1 MKKLFL
7 VVLIVLCCFSSL
19 FAEEV
24 KTPAIDPTGSAMYGA
39 LLKPYNPTSPRRL
52 AMGNAGLAAVN
63 GSDSLFYN
71 PAGLADRKVVVQLPS
86 VAFTLYH
93 PYGMIQNGVIDD
105 IKNMQAGDEDAKTDL
120 ALHLK
125 KALGNNYTKIADVD
139 ASVGFSA
146 GGFGLAVN
154 VKDTVHSYRVSSS
167 DGGVFDSLN
176 ASIALGYGQRISIAS
191 NLSIDLGAAV
201 RFNYLAYSGP
211 VSLTEVLDKME
222 NPEELLNQTPIMAG
236 YSIPVDIGVGLNL
249 PLNFKLAVVARN
261 INGKMHMNSYENYED
276 ALQNPLGASAKSE
289 SFTFDTD
296 FSLDAG
302 FAWSLKNSFFSP
314 TIAVDV
320 VDTIGIFK
328 NKNGFEMRDLMSHL
342 SAGAEVRVLYVLDVR
357 GGFNQ
362 GYWTLGA
369 GLDLWAI
376 KMDVA
381 YFWQELGKTAGANPV
396 DGLTVKF
403 NIGWDR

>member
-39 LLKPYNPTSPRRL
+39 LLKPSNPTSPRRL

-105 IKNMQAGDEDAKTDL
+105 IKNFDPENSETITPL

-125 KALGNNYTKIADVD
+125 KAIGENYTKIADVD

-146 GGFGLAVN
+146 GGFGLALN
-154 VKDTVHSYRVSSS
+154 IKDTVHSYRVSST

-201 RFNYLAYSGP
+201 RFNYLAYSKAVP
-211 VSLTEVLDKME
+211 LSDVLDSEKME
-222 NPEELLNQTPIMAG
+222 NLLNSTTIMAG

-328 NKNGFEMRDLMSHL
+328 NKNGFEVRDLMSHL
-342 SAGAEVRVLYVLDVR
+342 SAGAEVRVLNVLDVR